1 MAWPFQ
7 IIRRRQVARPEAMN
21 VGPLG
26 VADTE
31 PWWIAVNQIIDEAEW
46 ETVWGARR
54 TTANTNACIAAVGA
68 GEGVALVR
76 QKLIEARQIA
86 LQSEVRGQR
95 SEVRG
100 G

>member
-1 MAWPFQ
+1 MPWPFQ
-7 IIRRRQVARPEAMN
+7 IVHRRQVTRPEAVN
-21 VGPLG
+21 LGPLG

-31 PWWIAVNQIIDEAEW
+31 PWWIVVNQIIDKAEW
-46 ETVWGARR
+46 ETIDGARR
-54 TTANTNACIAAVGA
+54 YTEETNRCIAAVGA

-76 QKLIEARQIA
+76 QKLHEARQIA
-86 LQSEVRGQR
+86 LKSGQR